1 MPPVLSGGIGNHC
14 ELLVSQQI
22 LIPACLDEVA
32 AELVVEYLLGLIGL
46 ERCYDLLVG
55 LQLVRILE
63 VSGTRCDQVPV
74 LLDVQL
80 VILVD
85 GVLGLKAEIQCVVAV
100 YDSCGNVSQCGR
112 DYVSLQL
119 LDGDLGVVGLDV
131 VDGRVELGTVL
142 QLDQA
147 RKKIGMI
154 FQHFN
159 LMPSRTVAGNV
170 AYPLRGSGLSKQQIE
185 EKVQRLLDLV
195 GIGDKAEAY
204 PKQLSGGQKQRVA
217 IARALANDPN
227 VLLCDEATSALDPQ
241 TTKAILQLLK
251 HLNETLGI
259 TVVIITHEMA
269 VVKEICH
276 RVAVMEHGKVVES
289 GEVFNIFANPREDI
303 TKNFIHTTSNLR
315 KIEELI
321 AEDSP
326 VVKLNPGELIVRLS
340 YIQRNVSE
348 PLISTVSRK
357 FDIVLNI
364 IFSDIAIVQ
373 DAPIGGTVA
382 IISGSRD
389 QITQAIAYL
398 SEKNVGVE
406 VIKDARVS
414 E

>member
-1 MPPVLSGGIGNHC
+1 MIELSHISKEFVSGKRTVHAVQDVSLTIDKGEIFGMIGFSGAGKST
-14 ELLVSQQI
+14 LVRCI
-22 LIPACLDEVA
+22 NL
-32 AELVVEYLLGLIGL
+32 L
-46 ERCYDLLVG
+46 ERPT
-55 LQLVRILE
+55 
-63 VSGTRCDQVPV
+63 SGK
-74 LLDVQL
+74 
-80 VILVD
+80 VIVD
-85 GVLGLKAEIQCVVAV
+85 GQDML
-100 YDSCGNVSQCGR
+100 
-112 DYVSLQL
+112 SLSAK
-119 LDGDLGVVGLDV
+119 
-131 VDGRVELGTVL
+131 ELR
-142 QLDQA
+142 QA

-170 AYPLRGSGLSKQQIE
+170 AYPLRGSGLSKQQIA

-204 PKQLSGGQKQRVA
+204 PKQLSGGQKQRIA

-227 VLLCDEATSALDPQ
+227 VLLCDETTSALDPQ
-241 TTKAILQLLK
+241 TTKSILQLLK

-276 RVAVMEHGKVVES
+276 RVAVMEHGRVVES

-303 TKNFIHTTSNLR
+303 TKSFIHTTSNLR

-382 IISGSRD
+382 IISGERE

-398 SEKNVGVE
+398 IEKNVGVE

>member
-1 MPPVLSGGIGNHC
+1 MIELTHISKDFASGGRTVHAVQDVSLSIGKG
-14 ELLVSQQI
+14 EIFGIIGFSGAGKSTLVRCI
-22 LIPACLDEVA
+22 NL
-32 AELVVEYLLGLIGL
+32 L
-46 ERCYDLLVG
+46 ERPT
-55 LQLVRILE
+55 
-63 VSGTRCDQVPV
+63 SGSVT
-74 LLDVQL
+74 
-80 VILVD
+80 VD
-85 GVLGLKAEIQCVVAV
+85 GEEMTALSA
-100 YDSCGNVSQCGR
+100 R
-112 DYVSLQL
+112 
-119 LDGDLGVVGLDV
+119 
-131 VDGRVELGTVL
+131 ELR
-142 QLDQA
+142 QA

-159 LMPSRTVAGNV
+159 LMPSRTVFGNV
-170 AYPLRGSGLSKQQIE
+170 AYPLRGSGLSREQIAD
-185 EKVQRLLDLV
+185 KVHRLLELV

-241 TTKAILQLLK
+241 TTKAILRLLK
-251 HLNETLGI
+251 NLNEKLGI

-269 VVKEICH
+269 VVKEICD
-276 RVAVMEHGKVVES
+276 RVAVMEHGRVVEQ
-289 GEVFNIFANPREDI
+289 GEVFNVFADPRQEI
-303 TKNFIHTTSNLR
+303 TRSFIHTTSNLR

-321 AEDSP
+321 EEDSP
-326 VVKLNPGELIVRLS
+326 VVQLKPGELIVRLS

-373 DAPIGGTVA
+373 NAPIGGTVA
-382 IISGSRD
+382 IISGERA

-398 SEKNVGVE
+398 IEKNVGVE
-406 VIKDARVS
+406 VIRDARIS

>member
-1 MPPVLSGGIGNHC
+1 MIELTHISKDFASGGRTVHAVQDVSLSIGKG
-14 ELLVSQQI
+14 EIFGIIGFSGAGKSTLVRCI
-22 LIPACLDEVA
+22 NL
-32 AELVVEYLLGLIGL
+32 L
-46 ERCYDLLVG
+46 ERPT
-55 LQLVRILE
+55 
-63 VSGTRCDQVPV
+63 SGSVT
-74 LLDVQL
+74 
-80 VILVD
+80 VD
-85 GVLGLKAEIQCVVAV
+85 GKEMTALSA
-100 YDSCGNVSQCGR
+100 R
-112 DYVSLQL
+112 
-119 LDGDLGVVGLDV
+119 
-131 VDGRVELGTVL
+131 ELR
-142 QLDQA
+142 QA

-159 LMPSRTVAGNV
+159 LMPSRTVFGNV
-170 AYPLRGSGLSKQQIE
+170 AYPLRGSGLSREQIAD
-185 EKVQRLLDLV
+185 KVHRLLELV

-241 TTKAILQLLK
+241 TTKAILRLLK
-251 HLNETLGI
+251 NLNEKLGI

-269 VVKEICH
+269 VVKEICD
-276 RVAVMEHGKVVES
+276 RVAVMEHGSVVEQ
-289 GEVFNIFANPREDI
+289 GEVFNVFADPRQEI
-303 TKNFIHTTSNLR
+303 TRSFIHTTSNLR

-321 AEDSP
+321 EEDSP
-326 VVKLNPGELIVRLS
+326 VVQLKPGELIVRLS

-357 FDIVLNI
+357 FDITLNI

-373 DAPIGGTVA
+373 NAPIGGTVA
-382 IISGSRD
+382 IISGERA

-398 SEKNVGVE
+398 IEKNVGVE

>member
-1 MPPVLSGGIGNHC
+1 MIELTHISKDFASGGRTVHAVQD
-14 ELLVSQQI
+14 VS
-22 LIPACLDEVA
+22 L
-32 AELVVEYLLGLIGL
+32 LIGKGEIFGIIGFSGVGKSTLVRCINLL
-46 ERCYDLLVG
+46 ERPT
-55 LQLVRILE
+55 
-63 VSGTRCDQVPV
+63 SGSVT
-74 LLDVQL
+74 
-80 VILVD
+80 VD
-85 GVLGLKAEIQCVVAV
+85 GKEMTALSA
-100 YDSCGNVSQCGR
+100 R
-112 DYVSLQL
+112 
-119 LDGDLGVVGLDV
+119 
-131 VDGRVELGTVL
+131 ELR
-142 QLDQA
+142 QA

-159 LMPSRTVAGNV
+159 LMPSRTVFGNV
-170 AYPLRGSGLSKQQIE
+170 AYPLRGSGLSREQIAD
-185 EKVQRLLDLV
+185 KVHRLLELV

-241 TTKAILQLLK
+241 TTKAILRLLK
-251 HLNETLGI
+251 NLNEKLGI

-269 VVKEICH
+269 VVKEICD
-276 RVAVMEHGKVVES
+276 RVAVMEHGRVVEQ
-289 GEVFNIFANPREDI
+289 GEVFNVFADPRQEI
-303 TKNFIHTTSNLR
+303 TRSFIHTTSNLR

-321 AEDSP
+321 EEDSP
-326 VVKLNPGELIVRLS
+326 VVQLKPGELIVRLS

-357 FDIVLNI
+357 FDITLNI

-373 DAPIGGTVA
+373 NAPIGGTVA
-382 IISGSRD
+382 IISGERA

-398 SEKNVGVE
+398 IEKNVGVE

>member
-1 MPPVLSGGIGNHC
+1 MIELTHISKDFASGGRTVHAVQDVSLSIGKG
-14 ELLVSQQI
+14 EIFGIIGFSGAGKSTLVRCI
-22 LIPACLDEVA
+22 NL
-32 AELVVEYLLGLIGL
+32 L
-46 ERCYDLLVG
+46 ERPT
-55 LQLVRILE
+55 
-63 VSGTRCDQVPV
+63 SGSVT
-74 LLDVQL
+74 
-80 VILVD
+80 VD
-85 GVLGLKAEIQCVVAV
+85 GKEMTALSA
-100 YDSCGNVSQCGR
+100 R
-112 DYVSLQL
+112 
-119 LDGDLGVVGLDV
+119 
-131 VDGRVELGTVL
+131 ELR
-142 QLDQA
+142 QA

-159 LMPSRTVAGNV
+159 LMPSRTVFGNV
-170 AYPLRGSGLSKQQIE
+170 AYPLRGSGLSREQIAD
-185 EKVQRLLDLV
+185 KVHRLLELV

-241 TTKAILQLLK
+241 TTKAILRLLK
-251 HLNETLGI
+251 NLNEKLGI

-269 VVKEICH
+269 VVKEICD
-276 RVAVMEHGKVVES
+276 RVAVMEHGRVVEQ
-289 GEVFNIFANPREDI
+289 GEVFNVFADPQQEI
-303 TKNFIHTTSNLR
+303 TRSFIHTTSNLR

-321 AEDSP
+321 EEDSP
-326 VVKLNPGELIVRLS
+326 VVQLKPGELIVRLS

-373 DAPIGGTVA
+373 NAPIGGTVA
-382 IISGSRD
+382 IISGERE

-398 SEKNVGVE
+398 IEKNVGVE
-406 VIKDARVS
+406 VIKDARVF